1 MGIMSYSLILELQ
14 IKIHNAM
21 KENKEKIIIMN
32 NSYKMEAKYKSKLL
46 KQIRL
51 DFRTMEDEQKNI
63 VTIFF
68 TEEDVWSLYDFL
80 LLRQSGQ
87 WKVIDDVEGNDGR
100 QDLL

>member
-1 MGIMSYSLILELQ
+1 
-14 IKIHNAM
+14 M

-51 DFRTMEDEQKNI
+51 DFRTKEDEQKNI

-100 QDLL
+100 QEL

>member
-1 MGIMSYSLILELQ
+1 MSYSLILELQ

-51 DFRTMEDEQKNI
+51 DFRTKEDEQKNI

-100 QDLL
+100 QEL

>member
-1 MGIMSYSLILELQ
+1 
-14 IKIHNAM
+14 M

-87 WKVIDDVEGNDGR
+87 WKVIDDVEGNDRR
-100 QDLL
+100 QEL

>member
-1 MGIMSYSLILELQ
+1 
-14 IKIHNAM
+14 
-21 KENKEKIIIMN
+21 MN

-51 DFRTMEDEQKNI
+51 DFRTKEDEQKNI

-100 QDLL
+100 QEL

>member
-1 MGIMSYSLILELQ
+1 MSYSLILELQ

-51 DFRTMEDEQKNI
+51 DFRTKEDEQKNI

-68 TEEDVWSLYDFL
+68 TEEDIWSLYDFL

-100 QDLL
+100 QEL

>member
-1 MGIMSYSLILELQ
+1 
-14 IKIHNAM
+14 M

-100 QDLL
+100 QEL

>member
-1 MGIMSYSLILELQ
+1 
-14 IKIHNAM
+14 
-21 KENKEKIIIMN
+21 
-32 NSYKMEAKYKSKLL
+32 MEAKYKSKLL

-87 WKVIDDVEGNDGR
+87 WKVIDDVEGNDRR
-100 QDLL
+100 QEL

>member
-1 MGIMSYSLILELQ
+1 MSYFLILELQ

-51 DFRTMEDEQKNI
+51 DFRTKEDEQKNI

-100 QDLL
+100 QEL

>member
-1 MGIMSYSLILELQ
+1 
-14 IKIHNAM
+14 M

-51 DFRTMEDEQKNI
+51 DFRTKEDEQKNI

-68 TEEDVWSLYDFL
+68 TEEDIWSLYDFL

-100 QDLL
+100 QEL

>member
-1 MGIMSYSLILELQ
+1 MSYSLILELQ

-100 QDLL
+100 QEL